1 MAAQTPP
8 LKPDIPGAFTQ
19 AGPAFDYEKREVMIP
34 MRDGVKL
41 FTVLVIPK
49 GARNA
54 PMILT
59 RTPYHAANR
68 AKRFTS
74 PHMLAT
80 LPMGDEVFV
89 PAGLHPRLPGRARQ
103 V

>member
-1 MAAQTPP
+1 
-8 LKPDIPGAFTQ
+8 
-19 AGPAFDYEKREVMIP
+19 

-49 GARNA
+49 GAKNA
-54 PMILT
+54 PIILT

-68 AKRFTS
+68 AKRFVS

-80 LPMGDEVFV
+80 LS
-89 PAGLHPRLPGRARQ
+89 HGR
-103 V
+103 